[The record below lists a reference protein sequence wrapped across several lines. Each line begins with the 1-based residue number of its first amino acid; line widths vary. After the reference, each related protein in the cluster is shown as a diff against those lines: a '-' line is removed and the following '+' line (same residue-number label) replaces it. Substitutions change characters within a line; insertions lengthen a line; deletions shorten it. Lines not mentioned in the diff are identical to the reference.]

1 MDQPERSA
9 SEPQPKASS
18 ADTAADPAGDTASY
32 CPNCGSRMQE
42 SRCKLLCKTC
52 GFFLSCSDFY

>member
-1 MDQPERSA
+1 MSDKLETRLQTPAEEQQKPSPADA
-9 SEPQPKASS
+9 S
-18 ADTAADPAGDTASY
+18 GY